1 MFNAANEVAVQLFL
15 DEKIPFGKI
24 SAVVGRV
31 LERARPGDATTLAGV
46 LAADAEARRLA
57 QEAAC
62 S

>member
-15 DEKIPFGKI
+15 DEKIPFSRI
-24 SAVVGRV
+24 AEVLQQVV
-31 LERARPGDATTLAGV
+31 ERGEPGDASSLEGV

-57 QEAAC
+57 REAAC